1 MEDNIKYSESGRKA
15 KDKGKPVYVCH
26 CDWCGDDFYNG
37 RPDAH
42 LCSNSCRKAYYKDPN
57 RQKREGENRG
67 RPTGDSQSKIIPI
80 VNNQNFTNMDNNEQ
94 IIKEL
99 ENRGKIKDLETEVK
113 TLQAEKTALEKKLN
127 DANALLRTSADNIK
141 KNKDG
146 VIAEKDAVIENLNT
160 ELAKVR
166 AYAKELEDKANDED
180 DELLEENESL
190 RNEIEGYKAT
200 VKDLSDKLNEAEK
213 HNTEIKQNITGKLQI
228 PMDDFARKCY
238 VTWCETYSKDPRWS
252 DNYKQNAAQ
261 FEKWGL
267 APNSLNM
274 PILMVLANML
284 GKVDSI
290 SFDCKIPEE
299 VVVKIAEDCKT
310 QK

>member
-99 ENRGKIKDLETEVK
+99 ENREKIKDLETEVK
-113 TLQAEKTALEKKLN
+113 TLQAEKTALEKKLD

-146 VIAEKDAVIENLNT
+146 VIAEKDAVIENLNK
-160 ELAKVR
+160 ELANVR
-166 AYAKELEDKANDED
+166 AYAKELEDKTDDED
-180 DELLEENESL
+180 DELQEENEYL
-190 RNEIEGYKAT
+190 RNEIEGYKAK
-200 VKDLSDKLNEAEK
+200 VKDLSDKLDEAEK

-238 VTWCETYSKDPRWS
+238 VTWCEGYSKDPRWS

-284 GKVDSI
+284 GKVDDI
-290 SFDCKIPEE
+290 RFDYQIPQD
-299 VVVKIAEDCKT
+299 VVRKIAEDCKT